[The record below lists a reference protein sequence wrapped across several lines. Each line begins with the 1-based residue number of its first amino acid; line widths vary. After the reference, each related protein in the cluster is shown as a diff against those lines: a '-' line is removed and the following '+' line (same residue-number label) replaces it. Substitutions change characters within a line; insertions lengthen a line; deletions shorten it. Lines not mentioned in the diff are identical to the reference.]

1 MGVWWG
7 VRDDEICSRLRMKD
21 EEVGE
26 KVAEVAEV
34 QNTEVFQTSAGET
47 AGKIDPDL
55 NGIGHLAERTV
66 IVAN

>member
-7 VRDDEICSRLRMKD
+7 ARGDEICSRLHMKD

-26 KVAEVAEV
+26 KEAEVAEV
-34 QNTEVFQTSAGET
+34 PSTEVFQTSAGET

-55 NGIGHLAERTV
+55 ND
-66 IVAN
+66 

>member
-1 MGVWWG
+1 MRG
-7 VRDDEICSRLRMKD
+7 DEIYSRLHKD

-26 KVAEVAEV
+26 KVVVVAGV
-34 QNTEVFQTSAGET
+34 PNTEVFQTSAGET

-55 NGIGHLAERTV
+55 NDKSHPAERTV